1 MGARI
6 EGGVG
11 GGGRQLYNLHAPKTW
26 LKARVLMSGYYGHL
40 NSFHAANRSDF
51 KPGIL
56 MPGNCL
62 IVVQPSLSQR
72 PGFKPGF

>member
-6 EGGVG
+6 EGGG
-11 GGGRQLYNLHAPKTW
+11 GGGSQLYNLHAPKTW

-40 NSFHAANRSDF
+40 NSFHAANRSVF

-62 IVVQPSLSQR
+62 IVVQPFLSQR